1 MQGNKP
7 ESRFVQRVNS
17 HEGCW
22 YHSRQDHDPQFNAE
36 QSNQTARR
44 HSPHLSVPRNNI
56 PRCPAINLNLVL
68 SKESTATKDVG
79 TTVDKTTIPSLTLS
93 NQIKRQDVTL
103 PTCLFPANDIPRCP
117 AINLNLVLSKE
128 STARRDVSTTVDKTT
143 IPRQCNAVKSNEMP
157 CFPIYII

>member
-44 HSPHLSVPRNNI
+44 HTPHLSVPRKRYSKM
-56 PRCPAINLNLVL
+56 PRDKP
-68 SKESTATKDVG
+68 ESRFVQRVNSQEG
-79 TTVDKTTIPSLTLS
+79 
-93 NQIKRQDVTL
+93 
-103 PTCLFPANDIPRCP
+103 C
-117 AINLNLVLSKE
+117 
-128 STARRDVSTTVDKTT
+128 
-143 IPRQCNAVKSNEMP
+143 
-157 CFPIYII
+157 

>member
-1 MQGNKP
+1 MNQKIWSGGKGFFPNSRISMFPLIVNCKYVIRQGAGRVFSNDIWQCTLRKYSMQGNKP

-44 HSPHLSVPRNNI
+44 HTPHLSVPR
-56 PRCPAINLNLVL
+56 
-68 SKESTATKDVG
+68 
-79 TTVDKTTIPSLTLS
+79 
-93 NQIKRQDVTL
+93 
-103 PTCLFPANDIPRCP
+103 NDIPRCP

-143 IPRQCNAVKSNEMP
+143 IPR
-157 CFPIYII
+157 